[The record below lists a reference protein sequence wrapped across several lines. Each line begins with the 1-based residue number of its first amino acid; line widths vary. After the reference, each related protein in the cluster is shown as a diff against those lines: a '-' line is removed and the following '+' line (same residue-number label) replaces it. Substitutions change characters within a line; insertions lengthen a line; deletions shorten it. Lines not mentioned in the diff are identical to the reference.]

1 MSFVNRGTS
10 RHNAK
15 NAKLG
20 SLLDQFQCVGIG
32 GNQGSDGNSIRRK
45 IVIVRSIDYNYVINL
60 HTADALHQHG
70 DIYARR
76 EPNDPSSSVV
86 VDDGNVT
93 RHDHGGRIRICLNP
107 LCSDDIRSGAV
118 DHRGRIRVCPR
129 QANLRGETLYCKEA
143 DREYSKELQEAEARS
158 SKMRDRSRQTRV
170 EAGRCFFPGSFRPE
184 HSNSENSGS
193 YPDGERCLVLKAN
206 VNQVAADPGSVH
218 PEPGTD
224 GQDDRHWI
232 P

>member
-70 DIYARR
+70 DIYAWR
-76 EPNDPSSSVV
+76 EPNDPRSEERRVGKECRSWWA
-86 VDDGNVT
+86 
-93 RHDHGGRIRICLNP
+93 RDH
-107 LCSDDIRSGAV
+107 
-118 DHRGRIRVCPR
+118 
-129 QANLRGETLYCKEA
+129 E
-143 DREYSKELQEAEARS
+143 
-158 SKMRDRSRQTRV
+158 M
-170 EAGRCFFPGSFRPE
+170 
-184 HSNSENSGS
+184 
-193 YPDGERCLVLKAN
+193 KALL
-206 VNQVAADPGSVH
+206 
-218 PEPGTD
+218 
-224 GQDDRHWI
+224 
-232 P
+232 